1 MPNESTSYQN
11 LLETIK
17 TIVAVP
23 NKLTTLRGAE
33 TKALQQCEQKS
44 QEKIKAID
52 VRVKEL
58 DDQLRRYLSQARQVV
73 EKVGLKDLVS
83 AELPVAMNR
92 GMSTEPQTALKSL
105 EGAANTWYQNKNH
118 INDSKLEAERRRI
131 AEEEAKFRA
140 NARQQLILGGVVQ
153 FVILLSSFLLAQYLL
168 KNEGG
173 YWHLL
178 AAATGIILG
187 GLFGRPISIFVHI
200 TCEWSGTTRAKP
212 SRLAGF
218 LSACGLGLMGTGIGA
233 VVLKLDYS
241 TAPYATHAVGIGAFL
256 MVVAFDVLP
265 VVRMKDEQ
273 NQILAPHLWDGWSG
287 LAIGAFLFVPALI
300 TSKTSNNDTFVWVAI
315 GTMILA
321 AAVRP
326 VGLMARK
333 LFGVVVRRALEFGST
348 FGLGKIRPGTV
359 VWTWID
365 FDSVDEYGV
374 SGKDRPALVVV
385 CNGSNL
391 QVLPLTSKDHT
402 YRDDVISLGRG
413 SWDPQ
418 GRNSY
423 VKLSTLF
430 DVQSKRIRRIGG
442 QVDRQRFEMV
452 LNSAS
457 RFHPSLIQKK
467 SAGLSINVSNGVMK
481 SVGLGVL
488 WLVIAILLGEI

>member
-1 MPNESTSYQN
+1 MSNESTSYQS

-23 NKLTTLRGAE
+23 NKLTTLRTAE
-33 TKALQQCEQKS
+33 TKALKQCEQKS

-52 VRVKEL
+52 VRVEEL

-73 EKVGLKDLVS
+73 EKVGLKELVS
-83 AELPVAMNR
+83 SDLPEVTNR
-92 GMSTEPQTALKSL
+92 NMSSQPQATLQSL
-105 EGAANTWYQNKNH
+105 EHAANSWYQNKNH

-140 NARQQLILGGVVQ
+140 SARQQSILGGVVQ
-153 FVILLSSFLLAQYLL
+153 FVILLSSFLLAQYLQ

-173 YWHLL
+173 DWYLL

-187 GLFGRPISIFVHI
+187 GLFGRPVSVFVHI

-218 LSACGLGLMGTGIGA
+218 ISACGLGLMGTGIGA
-233 VVLKLDYS
+233 VFLKSDYS
-241 TAPYATHAVGIGAFL
+241 TAAYAVGIGAFL

-300 TSKTSNNDTFVWVAI
+300 TSKTSNNDTFVWIAI

-374 SGKDRPALVVV
+374 SGKDRPTLVVV

-430 DVQSKRIRRIGG
+430 NVQSKRIRRIGG
-442 QVDRQRFEMV
+442 QVDRQRLEMV
-452 LNSAS
+452 LNAAS
-457 RFHPSLIQKK
+457 RFHPSLLRKK
-467 SAGLSINVSNGVMK
+467 KDGRSTIFSNGLMN
-481 SVGLGVL
+481 SLGLGLL

>member
-1 MPNESTSYQN
+1 
-11 LLETIK
+11 
-17 TIVAVP
+17 
-23 NKLTTLRGAE
+23 
-33 TKALQQCEQKS
+33 
-44 QEKIKAID
+44 
-52 VRVKEL
+52 
-58 DDQLRRYLSQARQVV
+58 
-73 EKVGLKDLVS
+73 
-83 AELPVAMNR
+83 
-92 GMSTEPQTALKSL
+92 
-105 EGAANTWYQNKNH
+105 
-118 INDSKLEAERRRI
+118 
-131 AEEEAKFRA
+131 
-140 NARQQLILGGVVQ
+140 
-153 FVILLSSFLLAQYLL
+153 
-168 KNEGG
+168 
-173 YWHLL
+173 
-178 AAATGIILG
+178 
-187 GLFGRPISIFVHI
+187 
-200 TCEWSGTTRAKP
+200 
-212 SRLAGF
+212 
-218 LSACGLGLMGTGIGA
+218 
-233 VVLKLDYS
+233 
-241 TAPYATHAVGIGAFL
+241 
-256 MVVAFDVLP
+256 
-265 VVRMKDEQ
+265 
-273 NQILAPHLWDGWSG
+273 
-287 LAIGAFLFVPALI
+287 
-300 TSKTSNNDTFVWVAI
+300 
-315 GTMILA
+315 MILA

-374 SGKDRPALVVV
+374 SGKDRPTLVVV

-488 WLVIAILLGEI
+488 WLVIAVLLGEI

>member
-23 NKLTTLRGAE
+23 NKLTTLRTAE
-33 TKALQQCEQKS
+33 TKALKQCEQKS
-44 QEKIKAID
+44 QENIRAID
-52 VRVKEL
+52 VRVEEL

-73 EKVGLKDLVS
+73 EKVGLKELVS
-83 AELPVAMNR
+83 SDLPEVTNR
-92 GMSTEPQTALKSL
+92 NMSSQPQATLQSL
-105 EGAANTWYQNKNH
+105 EHAANSWYQNKNH

-140 NARQQLILGGVVQ
+140 TARQQSILGGVVQ
-153 FVILLSSFLLAQYLL
+153 FVILLSSFLLAQYLQ

-173 YWHLL
+173 DWYLL

-187 GLFGRPISIFVHI
+187 GLFGRPVSVFVHI

-218 LSACGLGLMGTGIGA
+218 ISACGLGLMGTGIGA
-233 VVLKLDYS
+233 VFLKSDYS
-241 TAPYATHAVGIGAFL
+241 TAAYAVGIGAFL

-287 LAIGAFLFVPALI
+287 LAIGVFLFVPALI
-300 TSKTSNNDTFVWVAI
+300 TSKTSNDNTFVWVSI
-315 GTMILA
+315 GAMILA

-333 LFGVVVRRALEFGST
+333 LFGVVVRRALEYGST
-348 FGLGKIRPGTV
+348 FGVNKIRPGAV
-359 VWTWID
+359 FWAWLD
-365 FDSVDEYGV
+365 YESVDQYGD
-374 SGKDRPALVVV
+374 SGKQRPVMVVSL
-385 CNGSNL
+385 NGPNL
-391 QVLPLTSKDHT
+391 QALAFTTKDKT
-402 YRDDVISLGRG
+402 YRDDVITLGRG
-413 SWDPQ
+413 SWDRQ
-418 GRNSY
+418 GRDSF
-423 VKLSTLF
+423 VKLSTLHTF
-430 DVQSKRIRRIGG
+430 EQKKIARIAG

-452 LNSAS
+452 IKEAS
-457 RFHPSLIQKK
+457 RFHPSLLRKK
-467 SAGLSINVSNGVMK
+467 KDGLSTIFSNGLMN
-481 SVGLGVL
+481 SLGLGLL

>member
-1 MPNESTSYQN
+1 MSSESTSYQN

-52 VRVKEL
+52 VRVEEL

-187 GLFGRPISIFVHI
+187 GPFGRPISIFVHI

-233 VVLKLDYS
+233 VFLKLDYS
-241 TAPYATHAVGIGAFL
+241 TAPYATDAV
-256 MVVAFDVLP
+256 
-265 VVRMKDEQ
+265 
-273 NQILAPHLWDGWSG
+273 
-287 LAIGAFLFVPALI
+287 AIGAFLFVPALI

>member
-23 NKLTTLRGAE
+23 NKLTTLRTAE
-33 TKALQQCEQKS
+33 TKALEQCEQKS

-52 VRVKEL
+52 IRVEEL

-73 EKVGLKDLVS
+73 EKVGLKELVS
-83 AELPVAMNR
+83 SDLPEVTNR
-92 GMSTEPQTALKSL
+92 NMSSQPQAALQSL
-105 EGAANTWYQNKNH
+105 EHAANSWYQNKNH

-140 NARQQLILGGVVQ
+140 TARQQSILGGVVQ

-168 KNEGG
+168 KNERGDW
-173 YWHLL
+173 YLL

-187 GLFGRPISIFVHI
+187 GLFGRPVSVFVHI

-218 LSACGLGLMGTGIGA
+218 ISACGLGLMGTGIGA
-233 VVLKLDYS
+233 VFLKSDYS
-241 TAPYATHAVGIGAFL
+241 TAAYAVGIGAFL

-300 TSKTSNNDTFVWVAI
+300 TSKTSNDNTFVWVAI
-315 GTMILA
+315 GAMILA

-430 DVQSKRIRRIGG
+430 NVQSKRIRRIGG

-452 LNSAS
+452 IKEAS
-457 RFHPSLIQKK
+457 RFHPSLLQKK
-467 SAGLSINVSNGVMK
+467 KDGRSTIFSNGLMN
-481 SVGLGVL
+481 SLGLGLL

>member
-23 NKLTTLRGAE
+23 NKLATLRSSE
-33 TKALQQCEQKS
+33 TKALEQCEQKS
-44 QEKIKAID
+44 RANINAIE
-52 VRVKEL
+52 VRVVEL

-73 EKVGLKDLVS
+73 EKVGLKELVS
-83 AELPVAMNR
+83 SDLPEVTNR
-92 GMSTEPQTALKSL
+92 NMSSQPQAALQSL
-105 EGAANTWYQNKNH
+105 ERAANSWYQNKNH

-140 NARQQLILGGVVQ
+140 TARQQSILGGVVQ

-168 KNEGG
+168 KNERGDW
-173 YWHLL
+173 YLL

-187 GLFGRPISIFVHI
+187 GLFGRPVSVFVHI

-218 LSACGLGLMGTGIGA
+218 ISACGLGLMGTGIGA
-233 VVLKLDYS
+233 VFLKSDYS
-241 TAPYATHAVGIGAFL
+241 TAAYAVGIGAFL

-300 TSKTSNNDTFVWVAI
+300 TSKTSNNNTFVWVSI

-430 DVQSKRIRRIGG
+430 NVQSKRIRRIGG

-452 LNSAS
+452 IKEAS
-457 RFHPSLIQKK
+457 RFHPSLLQKK
-467 SAGLSINVSNGVMK
+467 KDGRSTIFSNGLMN
-481 SVGLGVL
+481 SLGLGLL

>member
-1 MPNESTSYQN
+1 
-11 LLETIK
+11 
-17 TIVAVP
+17 
-23 NKLTTLRGAE
+23 
-33 TKALQQCEQKS
+33 LQ
-44 QEKIKAID
+44 
-52 VRVKEL
+52 
-58 DDQLRRYLSQARQVV
+58 
-73 EKVGLKDLVS
+73 
-83 AELPVAMNR
+83 
-92 GMSTEPQTALKSL
+92 SL
-105 EGAANTWYQNKNH
+105 EHAANSWYQNKNH

-140 NARQQLILGGVVQ
+140 SARQQSILGGVVQ
-153 FVILLSSFLLAQYLL
+153 FVILLSSFLLAQYLQ

-173 YWHLL
+173 DWYLL

-187 GLFGRPISIFVHI
+187 GLFGRPVSVFVHI

-218 LSACGLGLMGTGIGA
+218 ISACGLGLMGTGIGA
-233 VVLKLDYS
+233 VFLKSDYS
-241 TAPYATHAVGIGAFL
+241 TAAYAVGIGAFL

-287 LAIGAFLFVPALI
+287 LAIGVFLFVPALI
-300 TSKTSNNDTFVWVAI
+300 TSKTSNDNTFVWVSI
-315 GTMILA
+315 GAMILA

-333 LFGVVVRRALEFGST
+333 LFGVVVRRALEFGSN

-430 DVQSKRIRRIGG
+430 NVQSKRIRRIGG

-452 LNSAS
+452 LISAS

-467 SAGLSINVSNGVMK
+467 RDGLSINVSNGLMK
-481 SVGLGVL
+481 SLGLGLL

>member
-1 MPNESTSYQN
+1 
-11 LLETIK
+11 
-17 TIVAVP
+17 
-23 NKLTTLRGAE
+23 
-33 TKALQQCEQKS
+33 
-44 QEKIKAID
+44 
-52 VRVKEL
+52 
-58 DDQLRRYLSQARQVV
+58 
-73 EKVGLKDLVS
+73 
-83 AELPVAMNR
+83 
-92 GMSTEPQTALKSL
+92 
-105 EGAANTWYQNKNH
+105 
-118 INDSKLEAERRRI
+118 
-131 AEEEAKFRA
+131 
-140 NARQQLILGGVVQ
+140 
-153 FVILLSSFLLAQYLL
+153 
-168 KNEGG
+168 
-173 YWHLL
+173 
-178 AAATGIILG
+178 
-187 GLFGRPISIFVHI
+187 
-200 TCEWSGTTRAKP
+200 
-212 SRLAGF
+212 
-218 LSACGLGLMGTGIGA
+218 
-233 VVLKLDYS
+233 
-241 TAPYATHAVGIGAFL
+241 

-273 NQILAPHLWDGWSG
+273 NQILAPHLWDGCSG
-287 LAIGAFLFVPALI
+287 LAIGVFLFVPALI
-300 TSKTSNNDTFVWVAI
+300 TSKTSNDNTFVWVSI
-315 GTMILA
+315 GAMILA

-430 DVQSKRIRRIGG
+430 NVQSKRIRRIGG

-452 LNSAS
+452 LISAS

-467 SAGLSINVSNGVMK
+467 RDGLSINVSNGLMN
-481 SVGLGVL
+481 SLGLGLL

>member
-1 MPNESTSYQN
+1 M
-11 LLETIK
+11 
-17 TIVAVP
+17 
-23 NKLTTLRGAE
+23 
-33 TKALQQCEQKS
+33 
-44 QEKIKAID
+44 
-52 VRVKEL
+52 
-58 DDQLRRYLSQARQVV
+58 
-73 EKVGLKDLVS
+73 
-83 AELPVAMNR
+83 
-92 GMSTEPQTALKSL
+92 
-105 EGAANTWYQNKNH
+105 
-118 INDSKLEAERRRI
+118 NDSKLEAERRRI
-131 AEEEAKFRA
+131 AEEEEKFRA
-140 NARQQLILGGVVQ
+140 TARQQSILGGVVQ

-173 YWHLL
+173 DWYLL
-178 AAATGIILG
+178 AAAIGIILG
-187 GLFGRPISIFVHI
+187 GLFGKPISIFVHI

-218 LSACGLGLMGTGIGA
+218 ISASGLGLMGTGIGA
-233 VVLKLDYS
+233 VFLKSDYS
-241 TAPYATHAVGIGAFL
+241 TAAYAVGIGAFL

-374 SGKDRPALVVV
+374 SGKDRPTLVVV

-452 LNSAS
+452 IKEAS
-457 RFHPSLIQKK
+457 RFHPSLLQKK
-467 SAGLSINVSNGVMK
+467 NDGLSTIFSNGLMN
-481 SVGLGVL
+481 SLGLGLL